1 MLWQDCLHSSLTEKH
16 ILPGRR
22 GFFSPIRSCKP
33 IDCSPP
39 GSSVDGIFEA
49 RLLEWVAILFCRGSS
64 RPRDRTQVSN
74 FFTIW
79 ATREVAPPM
88 KPEYLCFL
96 CFLLSLYILSSEVWT
111 RPWLFTLEEI
121 ACYQTKQ
128 TKQEK
133 SYKCLSRSGTTSLS
147 TWSYRTNTPA
157 PSHLSI
163 HWAHVSTYYIPGIIF
178 GHGDSV
184 IWDPWLVLVYDLQG

>member
-1 MLWQDCLHSSLTEKH
+1 MLWQDCLHSSLAEKH

-22 GFFSPIRSCKP
+22 GFFPPIRSCDP
-33 IDCSPP
+33 IDCRPP
-39 GSSVDGIFEA
+39 GSSVYGIFEQDYWIG
-49 RLLEWVAILFCRGSS
+49 LPFPSPGDLPDPGIKSWSPIFYHLSHQGSC
-64 RPRDRTQVSN
+64 PTHE
-74 FFTIW
+74 
-79 ATREVAPPM
+79 TRVLM
-88 KPEYLCFL
+88 
-96 CFLLSLYILSSEVWT
+96 LSLFPPISVHSFSELLT
-111 RPWLFTLEEI
+111 RPSLFTLEEI
-121 ACYQTKQ
+121 AFYQTKQ